1 MRNILYV
8 NNRSETMGSFWYV
21 MVEMFHDKLLF
32 FKKLYLLMQ
41 MLICCL
47 ISMIVYQTANYLDL
61 LDEHEFQTLQKSK
74 HRRIRLYFN
83 GVLCVSFVRL
93 LMGAYPTV
101 HELNDIFFFLLIS
114 VTFVRNYVE
123 AFYFFITGILFAIAN
138 SGFLW
143 TTWLKR
149 FSGNANFFYF

>member
-101 HELNDIFFFLLIS
+101 HELNDIFFFLLMS